1 MPTLATQPP
10 TILLVDD
17 DPEALILLHRL
28 LHSVARHCEIVAVEN
43 GIAALA
49 LTAMRPVALVITDY
63 HMPGMNG
70 VQLTRAI
77 KRASPT
83 TPVAIVSVD
92 DAGAVARQAHAAA
105 AEYVLP
111 KPFVLAQLK
120 QMIGA
125 SLPSAARDP

>member
-1 MPTLATQPP
+1 MSMSIEPP
-10 TILLVDD
+10 IILIVDNEPDMSMLVRR
-17 DPEALILLHRL
+17 LILSFAPR
-28 LHSVARHCEIVAVEN
+28 CEIVMVTSGAQ
-43 GIAALA
+43 ALA
-49 LTAMRPVALVITDY
+49 VLVARPVALVITDY

>member
-105 AEYVLP
+105 AEYVLT